1 MNGFEGRK
9 LSLIEHETGIASTIT
24 EFFEGEKE
32 LFYMN
37 NLYIYMNRVTQLENY
52 RDNQIARAESK
63 YKTNYATSGKLFIA
77 LIIFW
82 LITMWGP
89 FSFASLTRLIVLLIS
104 IAVFVWFC
112 KKYFVERIANN
123 KNMEKTINE
132 EFTPIY
138 EEALSEMRQHPL
150 FNDLPT
156 NYININA
163 VQQLIQYL
171 ENGQAQNLGQAIN
184 LLDQQEFRNQQ
195 LAMQQE
201 QQQLLN
207 DIAMDTQS
215 NKNMNTIQNIMK
227 K

>member
-1 MNGFEGRK
+1 
-9 LSLIEHETGIASTIT
+9 
-24 EFFEGEKE
+24 
-32 LFYMN
+32 MN